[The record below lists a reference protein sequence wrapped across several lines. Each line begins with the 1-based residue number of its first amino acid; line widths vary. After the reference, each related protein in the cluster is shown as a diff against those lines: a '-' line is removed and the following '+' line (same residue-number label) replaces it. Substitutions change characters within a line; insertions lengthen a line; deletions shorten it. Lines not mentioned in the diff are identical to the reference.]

1 MGYPWASKAGAS
13 ASSRRRAQLWWAS
26 TESSGATTEPTSTMI
41 VGDHAMCILS
51 DSLVEQTPIR
61 RQVGVSASDG
71 TDEIA
76 GQIGTAPC
84 LVSRPEN
91 QRVLDDFTGEARR
104 RHVAPPRFV
113 RQRGV
118 ELAG

>member
-1 MGYPWASKAGAS
+1 
-13 ASSRRRAQLWWAS
+13 
-26 TESSGATTEPTSTMI
+26 MI
-41 VGDHAMCILS
+41 VGNRATCIPT

-84 LVSRPEN
+84 RVRRPGN
-91 QRVLDDFTGEARR
+91 QCVLDNFTSEARP